1 MMMKLRKST
10 IRLLALSLFYLLYLV
25 IGASVFSAIEG
36 PQERELIKSV
46 KNLRSKF
53 LTDNTCL
60 TDDKLEK
67 FIESIVSA
75 TNRGVSATKNV
86 TMSEPNWTFGQ
97 SIFFAGTLLTTI
109 GYGRVAPLSEAGK
122 GFCLL
127 YAMIGIP
134 LTLIFFTAIVERM
147 MIPTKMFLYFLFRKL
162 GHLYRVFHIQLLH
175 FFILMVAAIVFI
187 FIVPASI
194 YSALEPNWDFL
205 DSFYYCFISMT
216 TIGLGDYIPGD
227 NPDQKARAVY
237 KLGTTVYLFMGLL
250 VMMLLL
256 AVLYDI
262 PELNLGFHFYLKSD
276 EEEEEWARL
285 RSGTESSGPKYTKQR
300 DDDTHKQTGGSQMYQ
315 PTQDDVAAAT
325 GN

>member
-1 MMMKLRKST
+1 MIKLRKST
-10 IRLLALSLFYLLYLV
+10 IRLLALALFYLLYLV

-36 PQERELIKSV
+36 PQERELIKNV
-46 KNLRSKF
+46 KKLRSEF

-67 FIESIVSA
+67 FIASIVVA

-86 TMSEPNWTFGQ
+86 TMAEPNWTFGQ

-175 FFILMVAAIVFI
+175 FFILLIATVLLI
-187 FIVPASI
+187 FVVPAAI
-194 YSALEPNWDFL
+194 YSALEPKWDFL

-237 KLGTTVYLFMGLL
+237 KLATTVYLFLGLL

-276 EEEEEWARL
+276 EEEEERARL
-285 RSGTESSGPKYTKQR
+285 RSGGEGSGPKYTKQR
-300 DDDTHKQTGGSQMYQ
+300 DEDPQKQTGGSQMYQ
-315 PTQDDVAAAT
+315 PTQEDVAAAT
-325 GN
+325 GH

>member
-1 MMMKLRKST
+1 MIKLRKST
-10 IRLLALSLFYLLYLV
+10 IRLLVLTLFYLLYLV

-36 PQERELIKSV
+36 PQERQLIKNV
-46 KNLRSKF
+46 KKLRSDF
-53 LTDNTCL
+53 LADNTCL
-60 TDDKLEK
+60 TDVELEK
-67 FIESIVSA
+67 FIANIVIA

-134 LTLIFFTAIVERM
+134 LTLIFFTAIVERL

-175 FFILMVAAIVFI
+175 FFIMLVAAVIFI
-187 FIVPASI
+187 FIIPASI
-194 YSALEPNWDFL
+194 YSALEPTWDFL

-227 NPDQKARAVY
+227 NQDQKARAVY
-237 KLGTTVYLFMGLL
+237 KLATTVYLFIGLL

-256 AVLYDI
+256 AILYDI
-262 PELNLGFHFYLKSD
+262 PELNLGFHFYLRSD
-276 EEEEEWARL
+276 EEEEERARL
-285 RSGTESSGPKYTKQR
+285 RSGGEGGGPKYTKQR
-300 DDDTHKQTGGSQMYQ
+300 DEDPQKQTGGSQMYQ
-315 PTQDDVAAAT
+315 PTQEDVAAAT
-325 GN
+325 GH